1 MRADAIRTFAGGYHW
16 GARRVNRI
24 ERGHLPGPVASTR
37 TLLGV
42 LGLAFAVVGI
52 VVAWIVDRLAG
63 MAFLIVGAFLLIL
76 PFTRPRDE

>member
-1 MRADAIRTFAGGYHW
+1 M
-16 GARRVNRI
+16 
-24 ERGHLPGPVASTR
+24 ASTR